1 MSYSI
6 SDSFKLIF
14 NQLKSNTQI
23 ACFSQQFEFIELL
36 ETLNATERYLLAAS
50 FCKLPWDVGSVH
62 VLAALQ
68 KVRILTATEFISR
81 RMYTNQNIHLIL
93 NDFLEQ
99 EYELITNL
107 IINASFQS
115 YPDIK
120 ELLEECLEYLFKDLL
135 SQPEFNNLNYLSCLK
150 TQLPVEIL
158 LGAIQTH
165 IAVIL
170 KLHQADVRTSFSKFS
185 AWINEGVN
193 DLKFPKD
200 LYEKV
205 FFSFFIKKKRM
216 KNKKMY
222 FQLIFDYLEESLNYL
237 LKLSNEE
244 NFKGWKFFL
253 IILQTLSS
261 SNNKITGPFMQKY
274 LKSRIKQS
282 ASINNKGAV
291 MHLLLTARAFTATD
305 MNINKN
311 LNSYADWYKAN
322 IGEMKYYLKTEEFQT
337 ILHLLQE
344 CIDYEMEEDYLEIHS
359 TIVISPPVLC
369 SKLVHAYKNK
379 CKQRLKQIKDGL
391 QNVDINE
398 SIVIEISN

>member
-1 MSYSI
+1 
-6 SDSFKLIF
+6 
-14 NQLKSNTQI
+14 
-23 ACFSQQFEFIELL
+23 
-36 ETLNATERYLLAAS
+36 
-50 FCKLPWDVGSVH
+50 
-62 VLAALQ
+62 
-68 KVRILTATEFISR
+68 
-81 RMYTNQNIHLIL
+81 MYTNQNIHLIL

>member
-6 SDSFKLIF
+6 SDNLKLIF
-14 NQLKSNTQI
+14 NQLKSNTQV
-23 ACFSQQFEFIELL
+23 ACFSQRFEFTELL

-62 VLAALQ
+62 VLAVLQ

-107 IINASFQS
+107 IINASF
-115 YPDIK
+115 
-120 ELLEECLEYLFKDLL
+120 
-135 SQPEFNNLNYLSCLK
+135 
-150 TQLPVEIL
+150 
-158 LGAIQTH
+158 
-165 IAVIL
+165 
-170 KLHQADVRTSFSKFS
+170 R
-185 AWINEGVN
+185 
-193 DLKFPKD
+193 
-200 LYEKV
+200 
-205 FFSFFIKKKRM
+205 
-216 KNKKMY
+216 
-222 FQLIFDYLEESLNYL
+222 ESLNYL
-237 LKLSNEE
+237 LKLSTEE
-244 NFKGWKFFL
+244 NFEGWKFFL

-261 SNNKITGPFMQKY
+261 SNNKVTGPFMHKY
-274 LKSRIKQS
+274 LKSRIKHC
-282 ASINNKGAV
+282 ASVNNKETV

-305 MNINKN
+305 MDIQKN

-322 IGEMKYYLKTEEFQT
+322 IGEMKYYLKPEEFQT

-379 CKQRLKQIKDGL
+379 CKQRLKQIKGGL